1 MIDPSDLW
9 ISKEQVQAHL
19 ARKKDGKRRSRS
31 KRGSKVDF
39 LKVSIALAQKLHGEG
54 ASGNAWAMVMA
65 LTEAWYTTGFYSQH
79 LNPFPL
85 SVVDSRRWGFT
96 RKQKSRTLQFLT
108 RIHLIH
114 VDRQDPD
121 NPQVTIAW
129 EPRYPL

>member
-9 ISKEQVQAHL
+9 ISEEQVRVHL
-19 ARKKDGKRRSRS
+19 ARKKDGKRKSRL
-31 KRGSKVDF
+31 KKKPRIDF
-39 LKVSIALAQKLHGEG
+39 LKVSVALAHKLHDEG
-54 ASGNAWAMVMA
+54 VSGSTWAMVMA
-65 LTEAWYTTGFYSQH
+65 LTEAWYTTGFCSQH

-85 SVVDSRRWGFT
+85 SVLDPKRWGFT
-96 RKQKSRTLQFLT
+96 RKQKSRTLQLLT

-114 VDRQDPD
+114 IDRQELN